1 MKLIV
6 CLDDKNGMAF
16 HNRRQSSD
24 LVVTEKIIELTK
36 DHRLWMN
43 SYSGYLFADS
53 QANIQIDEDFL
64 NKATEKDYSFTE
76 ITDVHPF
83 IPKVRELFVFR
94 WNRVYPADLH
104 FPQIPAK
111 AQVLAEFSG
120 NSHEK
125 ITLEV
130 YRL

>member
-6 CLDDKNGMAF
+6 CLDVKNGLAF

-24 LVVTEKIIELTK
+24 LAVTKKILELTLGRK
-36 DHRLWMN
+36 LWMN
-43 SYSGYLFADS
+43 NYSGYLFADF
-53 QANIQIDEDFL
+53 QRNIQIDEDFL
-64 NKATEKDYSFTE
+64 DKAAEEDYCFAE
-76 ITDVHPF
+76 ITDIKPY
-83 IPKVRELFVFR
+83 IRKVRELYVFR
-94 WNRVYPADLH
+94 WNRVYPADLR

-111 AQVLAEFSG
+111 ARVLAEFSG

-125 ITLEV
+125 ITLEE

>member
-6 CLDDKNGMAF
+6 CLDNRNGMAF

-24 LVVTEKIIELTK
+24 LMVTNKILQLTQG
-36 DHRLWMN
+36 HRLWMN
-43 SYSGYLFADS
+43 SYSGYLFADRCE
-53 QANIQIDEDFL
+53 NIHIDADFLHNAGQEDFCF
-64 NKATEKDYSFTE
+64 AE
-76 ITDVHPF
+76 ISDVRTVLSN
-83 IPKVRELFVFR
+83 VRQLYVFR
-94 WNRVYPADLH
+94 WNRTYPGDLY
-104 FPQIPAK
+104 FPKIPGKSQI
-111 AQVLAEFSG
+111 LAEFAG